1 MLSHLHR
8 RSLILN
14 ESQCCLPLISVP
26 VGCIGCVRAAPFS
39 QQSGVAR
46 RQRATRAAQRTV
58 ARARRATLGGHHYF
72 VGEMLTTPSQDSPG
86 VGECFRS
93 NASTALKA
101 RCGPIL
107 GTAYVGSQCWDP
119 PAVAPLSLGVV
130 LVQPPPRGTMHTHWN
145 IGRSLPQLN
154 RPPGRSVVVCSNSV
168 NAVSVFHL
176 PYTTN
181 DVHRCSLVFSAAMM
195 DH

>member
-14 ESQCCLPLISVP
+14 ESQCCLPLIRVP

-46 RQRATRAAQRTV
+46 RQRAMRAAQRTV
-58 ARARRATLGGHHYF
+58 ARARRVTLGGQHYL

-86 VGECFRS
+86 VGECSDLTRVRLLRPVAAPS
-93 NASTALKA
+93 SEPHMWGLSA
-101 RCGPIL
+101 GI
-107 GTAYVGSQCWDP
+107 P

-130 LVQPPPRGTMHTHWN
+130 LVPPPRNNAHTG
-145 IGRSLPQLN
+145 I
-154 RPPGRSVVVCSNSV
+154 
-168 NAVSVFHL
+168 
-176 PYTTN
+176 
-181 DVHRCSLVFSAAMM
+181 
-195 DH
+195 